1 MKLPKVLQNILN
13 QIPTPVYL
21 GTAVLI
27 FAASNSVTR
36 KIVQIGESH
45 TVNGHNPI
53 SLCNVLFVGNLC
65 ALAVMTSIFY
75 PDWKPH
81 VLKALTL
88 KNWITLTVLGI
99 LSGAIVPALIFTA
112 LGQTNVTN
120 IVVIGRIEPILT
132 LILGWVLLRSPLN
145 AWTVSGSLVSFAG
158 IVVTTVLKNSGEIAT
173 GGSGEIL
180 VAIAA
185 VISSISTVM
194 GKLQLQSI
202 PLGIFTIYRNV
213 LGTIIFF
220 LLAQNLYSPDHFA
233 EVLSPFLWK
242 WMILYSSVIVVTGQL
257 CWLTG
262 LKNATSTELNLASLF
277 NPIAAIVMAYLILRE
292 VPTSAQYI
300 GGSLLLLGLILGFLG
315 NQHQASLDK
324 VKKAENVH
332 VSEMNPMKP
341 VSSDA
346 SPREGMV
353 MSIGFRGV

>member
-1 MKLPKVLQNILN
+1 MKLTKILQQILS
-13 QIPTPVYL
+13 QVPTSMYL
-21 GTAVLI
+21 GMAVLI

-65 ALAVMTSIFY
+65 ALGVMIFIFY
-75 PDWKPH
+75 HDWKPSI
-81 VLKALTL
+81 LKALTL
-88 KNWITLTVLGI
+88 KNWIALTIMGV

-120 IVVIGRIEPILT
+120 IVLIGRIEPILT
-132 LILGWVLLRSPLN
+132 LVLGVFILGSRVN
-145 AWTVSGSLVSFAG
+145 AWTISGSLVSFAG
-158 IVVTTVLKNSGEIAT
+158 VIVTAFLKSSGEIAT
-173 GGSGEIL
+173 DTGGNGEIL

-185 VISSISTVM
+185 VISAISTIM

-220 LLAQNLYSPDHFA
+220 LLAQNLYGSEHFA

-242 WMILYSSVIVVTGQL
+242 WMIIYSSVIVVTGQL

-277 NPIAAIVMAYLILRE
+277 NPIAAIGMAYLILRE

-300 GGSLLLLGLILGFLG
+300 GGSLLFLGLILGFLG
-315 NQHQASLDK
+315 NQHQATLE
-324 VKKAENVH
+324 KANTAEQVNVAKMD
-332 VSEMNPMKP
+332 SGL
-341 VSSDA
+341 SDP